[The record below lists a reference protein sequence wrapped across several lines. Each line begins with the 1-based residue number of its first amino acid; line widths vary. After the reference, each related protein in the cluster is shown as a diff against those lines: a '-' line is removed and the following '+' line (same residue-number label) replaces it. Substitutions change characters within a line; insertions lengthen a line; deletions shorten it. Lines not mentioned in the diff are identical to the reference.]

1 MLTAGLLRRPGPLAG
16 NRRLFGT
23 QIFWYRTVVTYTDQP
38 TQPAVAEVLDAFS
51 ELSASQRRLRGR
63 DALQRGRLSFAQL
76 RVLTALEEEEGC
88 PAGRLAERA
97 GVTPA
102 TVTGMLDILEE
113 QGIVT
118 RARSEHDRRV
128 VIARLTEEGR
138 RIRDRRRGEVRRVF
152 EDALATL
159 DPADLAA
166 APRVLRRLADVME
179 GL

>member
-1 MLTAGLLRRPGPLAG
+1 M
-16 NRRLFGT
+16 
-23 QIFWYRTVVTYTDQP
+23 TYTDQ
-38 TQPAVAEVLDAFS
+38 TTDPAIAEVLDAFA
-51 ELSASQRRLRGR
+51 ELSAAQRRLRGR
-63 DALQRGRLSFAQL
+63 DALQHGGLSFAQL
-76 RVLTALEEEEGC
+76 RVLTALEEDDGC

-102 TVTGMLDILEE
+102 TITGMLDILEE

-118 RARSEHDRRV
+118 RTRSERDRRV
-128 VIARLTEEGR
+128 VIARLTDEGR
-138 RIRDRRRGEVRRVF
+138 AIRDRRRGEVRRVF
-152 EDALATL
+152 GDALATL

>member
-1 MLTAGLLRRPGPLAG
+1 VAYSDLT
-16 NRRLFGT
+16 
-23 QIFWYRTVVTYTDQP
+23 TD
-38 TQPAVAEVLDAFS
+38 PAVAEVLDAFG
-51 ELSASQRRLRGR
+51 ELTAAQRRLRGR
-63 DALQRGRLSFAQL
+63 DAHAPGGLSFAQL
-76 RVLTALEEEEGC
+76 RVLTVLDEEDGV

-113 QGIVT
+113 QGVVT
-118 RARSEHDRRV
+118 RVRSKDDRRV
-128 VIARLTEEGR
+128 VLARLTEDGR
-138 RIRDRRRGEVRRVF
+138 RLRDRRRAEVRRVF

-179 GL
+179 RL

>member
-1 MLTAGLLRRPGPLAG
+1 MRYRIALLRYQT
-16 NRRLFGT
+16 FC
-23 QIFWYRTVVTYTDQP
+23 YRTVVTYSDLT
-38 TQPAVAEVLDAFS
+38 THPAVAEVLDAFG
-51 ELSASQRRLRGR
+51 ELTAAQRRLRGR
-63 DALQRGRLSFAQL
+63 DALAPGGLSFAQL
-76 RVLTALEEEEGC
+76 RVLTALEEDGV

-102 TVTGMLDILEE
+102 TVTGMLDILEQ
-113 QGIVT
+113 QGVVT
-118 RARSEHDRRV
+118 RVRSRDDRRV
-128 VIARLTEEGR
+128 VLATLTEDGR
-138 RIRDRRRGEVRRVF
+138 RLRDRRRAEVRRVF

>member
-1 MLTAGLLRRPGPLAG
+1 MRHRIALIWY
-16 NRRLFGT
+16 
-23 QIFWYRTVVTYTDQP
+23 QIFCYRTVVTYSDLT
-38 TQPAVAEVLDAFS
+38 THPAVAEVLDAFG
-51 ELSASQRRLRGR
+51 ELTAAQRRLRGR
-63 DALQRGRLSFAQL
+63 DAHAPGGLSFAQL
-76 RVLTALEEEEGC
+76 RVLTALEEEDGV

-113 QGIVT
+113 QGVVT
-118 RARSEHDRRV
+118 RVRSRDDRRV
-128 VIARLTEEGR
+128 VLATLTEDGR
-138 RIRDRRRGEVRRVF
+138 RLRDRRRAEVRRVF

>member
-1 MLTAGLLRRPGPLAG
+1 VAYSDLTTHL
-16 NRRLFGT
+16 
-23 QIFWYRTVVTYTDQP
+23 
-38 TQPAVAEVLDAFS
+38 AVAEVLDAFG
-51 ELSASQRRLRGR
+51 ELTAAQRRLRGR
-63 DALQRGRLSFAQL
+63 DAHAPGGLSFAQL
-76 RVLTALEEEEGC
+76 RVLTVLDEEDGV

-113 QGIVT
+113 QGVVT
-118 RARSEHDRRV
+118 RVRSKDDRRV
-128 VIARLTEEGR
+128 VLARLTEDGR
-138 RIRDRRRGEVRRVF
+138 RLRDRRRAEVRRVF

-159 DPADLAA
+159 DPAVLAA

>member
-1 MLTAGLLRRPGPLAG
+1 M
-16 NRRLFGT
+16 
-23 QIFWYRTVVTYTDQP
+23 
-38 TQPAVAEVLDAFS
+38 PAD
-51 ELSASQRRLRGR
+51 
-63 DALQRGRLSFAQL
+63 
-76 RVLTALEEEEGC
+76 
-88 PAGRLAERA
+88 RLAERV

-102 TVTGMLDILEE
+102 TVIGMLDIPEA

-118 RARSEHDRRV
+118 RARSGRDRRIV
-128 VIARLTEEGR
+128 LARLTDEGR
-138 RIRDRRRGEVRRVF
+138 ATRDRRRAEVRRVF